1 MRIRAGRAPE
11 LVIRDADLS
20 RGPGY
25 VCALDEEAEIRVWIV
40 EFQVR
45 PPWNPWGNNPKGY
58 IGGRTLGEASL
69 HSPSPLP
76 LKQSNDSFEESAAFD
91 WEYRWILDKPGRSIG
106 LKKKW
111 KCSSAHDGIVYEDK
125 ILPHVEESF
134 GFRKKE
140 WIINLIDV
148 DYNVRIAS
156 IDFKTRI
163 GRIKNFFKFSI
174 ENCNCCNRIL
184 NNFVTC
190 INIYPTVRES

>member
-69 HSPSPLP
+69 HSLSPLP

-148 DYNVRIAS
+148 DYNVRI
-156 IDFKTRI
+156 DRF
-163 GRIKNFFKFSI
+163 
-174 ENCNCCNRIL
+174 
-184 NNFVTC
+184 
-190 INIYPTVRES
+190 